1 MNEVGPLLCII
12 FKNEFEIEKN
22 LNLRIKIMKVF
33 TNEEKGGGGGTRRR
47 GQEDG
52 IGRWFSS

>member
-1 MNEVGPLLCII
+1 
-12 FKNEFEIEKN
+12 
-22 LNLRIKIMKVF
+22 MKVF
-33 TNEEKGGGGGTRRR
+33 TNEEKGGGGGGTRRR